1 MDARRR
7 AARVVADVQRSRA
20 KAAMNK
26 KRGYFFA
33 VLGVRVK
40 DGEVRSSSLGVG
52 WGHSRPLGPLA
63 GASAGVMDVKRPGGG
78 AIAWSVVI
86 GDAPR
91 IGRLFVAVADGTIR
105 TRPLR
110 PRSRE
115 QVQQINDEIAL
126 FDTMAD
132 IATEGKP

>member
-7 AARVVADVQRSRA
+7 AARVVADIQRSRA
-20 KAAMNK
+20 QAAMNK

-33 VLGVRVK
+33 ALGVRVK

-52 WGHSRPLGPLA
+52 WKHSRPLGPLA
-63 GASAGVMDVKRPGGG
+63 GASAGVMDVKQPGGG

-91 IGRLFVAVADGTIR
+91 IGTLFVAVADGTIH
-105 TRPLR
+105 TEPLR
-110 PRSRE
+110 QRSRA
-115 QVQQINDEIAL
+115 QMQAIDDEIAL
-126 FDTMAD
+126 FNAMAD
-132 IATEGKP
+132 IATEGA